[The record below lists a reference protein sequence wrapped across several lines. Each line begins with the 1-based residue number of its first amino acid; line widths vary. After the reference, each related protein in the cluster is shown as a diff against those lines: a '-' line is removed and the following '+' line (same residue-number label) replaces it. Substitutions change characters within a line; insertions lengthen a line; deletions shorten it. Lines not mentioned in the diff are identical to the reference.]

1 MKRNRKQYKKIL
13 AFGLIFA
20 LFVTMLAGC
29 KKEEETKRQESKGRY
44 VEKEISLPNTS
55 EIPAG
60 LMWKDGKLGV
70 VVVTEEGIFQSY
82 TYDGKE
88 WSEGK
93 EETELNKEPLQQR
106 TDGLMN
112 VFLGRDGNLY
122 RKSGDSPDMEV
133 LRDGTKLLVN
143 INNSCVECFK
153 DDEMVA
159 TIPTVRI
166 ATPDQTLVG
175 ANDDTIAV
183 IGEDGTSVVFYDG
196 KTFEKKHTISM
207 EQSLEECM
215 LEPGKDGMW
224 YVANHQGIHRLTENG
239 SIAETVMEGS
249 NTYFG
254 DTASI
259 YLRGFV
265 VGDSDEFYGL
275 FAGEEGWK
283 LMQYVFDENAPAMA
297 KTELS
302 IYSLTENDTVSRAIS
317 AFRKEHPDVEIEY
330 TWAVERF
337 GVVSTDEIRS
347 LNTELLA
354 GSGADILLLDGLSY
368 KTYMEKGV
376 LEDVTDV
383 AKKLE
388 QEGIL
393 PNVIQNTAQKD
404 GKIYAIPARIH
415 VPLIY
420 GTEEEVKACE
430 SLDTLQAYAEKNREK
445 KLFGYTEFDQIGM
458 TLFHLFYPEL
468 QEEDGSLDE
477 EKLVRLLETVC
488 QLYENGGLKE
498 YNGYSEKSKFYWLE
512 LQSYFNSN
520 QEMSA
525 PSYQEYVHMIETSG
539 FESVRD
545 VYYSAGN
552 IQAPIKSIKNYYVP
566 YTIAGI
572 NAASSHKKVAK
583 EFIPYLFEK
592 KIQKAEFYEGF
603 TVSEKVLDQMPDYVE
618 SVEAKQNWN
627 TFVGLDQNTGEEYEV
642 KMGYP
647 SKEET
652 QKLVALIKNL
662 DTPFYQ
668 EQIVTE
674 MVLEELER
682 LYRGKQSVEETAREI
697 CKKVDLY
704 LAE

>member
-1 MKRNRKQYKKIL
+1 MKRNGKQYKKIL
-13 AFGLIFA
+13 ALGLILV
-20 LFVTMLAGC
+20 LFVTSLTGC
-29 KKEEETKRQESKGRY
+29 KKEEEKKRQESKGRY

-60 LMWKDGKLGV
+60 LMWKDGKLGFV
-70 VVVTEEGIFQSY
+70 LVTEEGLFQSY

-93 EETELNKEPLQQR
+93 EETELNKEPLQQA
-106 TDGLMN
+106 DGLMN

-122 RKSGDSPDMEV
+122 RRSGDSPDMEV

-143 INNSCVECFK
+143 IKNSCVECFK
-153 DDEMVA
+153 DEEMVA
-159 TIPTVRI
+159 TIPTVQI
-166 ATPDQTLVG
+166 ATPDQTLVS
-175 ANDDTIAV
+175 ASDETIAV

-196 KTFEKKHTISM
+196 KTFEKKHTVSM

-224 YVANHQGIHRLTENG
+224 YVANQQGIHRITENG

-249 NTYFG
+249 NTYLG
-254 DTASI
+254 DAASM

-275 FAGEEGWK
+275 FSGEEGWK

-330 TWAVERF
+330 TWAVDRF
-337 GVVSTDEIRS
+337 EVVSTDEIRS

-376 LEDVTDV
+376 LEDVTEV
-383 AKKLE
+383 AKELE

-393 PNVIQNTAQKD
+393 PHVIQNTAQKD

-430 SLDTLQAYAEKNREK
+430 SLDALQAYAEKNREK

-477 EKLVRLLETVC
+477 EKLVKLLQTVC

-512 LQSYFNSN
+512 LKSYFMSN
-520 QEMSA
+520 QEMTA
-525 PSYQEYVHMIETSG
+525 PSYQEYVHMVETSG
-539 FESVRD
+539 FDSVRD
-545 VYYSAGN
+545 IYYSSGN
-552 IQAPIKSIKNYYVP
+552 IQASIESIKNYYVP

-572 NAASSHKKVAK
+572 NASSLHKKVAK
-583 EFIPYLFEK
+583 EFIPYLFKEE
-592 KIQKAEFYEGF
+592 IQKKESYEGF

-618 SVEAKQNWN
+618 TSEGKKDIRKY
-627 TFVGLDQNTGEEYEV
+627 VGLDQNTREEYEV

-682 LYRGKQSVEETAREI
+682 LYCGKQSVEETAREI

>member
-1 MKRNRKQYKKIL
+1 MKRNGKQYKKIL
-13 AFGLIFA
+13 ALGLIFA
-20 LFVTMLAGC
+20 LFVTTLAGC
-29 KKEEETKRQESKGRY
+29 KKEEEKKRQESKGRY

-60 LMWKDGKLGV
+60 LMGKDGKLKF
-70 VVVTEEGIFQSY
+70 VVVTEEGLFQSY
-82 TYDGKE
+82 TYDGKG
-88 WSEGK
+88 WSEA
-93 EETELNKEPLQQR
+93 EEEADLN
-106 TDGLMN
+106 TDISKQETSELMN
-112 VFLGRDGNLY
+112 VFLGRDGKLY
-122 RKSGDSPDMEV
+122 RKPWESPDMEV

-143 INNSCVECFK
+143 IENSCVECFK
-153 DDEMVA
+153 GDEMVA
-159 TIPTVRI
+159 TIPTVQI
-166 ATPDQTLVG
+166 GTPDQTLVG
-175 ANDDTIAV
+175 ANDETIAV
-183 IGEDGTSVVFYDG
+183 IGEDGISVVFYDG
-196 KTFEKKHTISM
+196 KTFEKKHAVSM

-215 LEPGKDGMW
+215 LEPGRDGMW
-224 YVANHQGIHRLTENG
+224 YLANHQGIHRITENG

-249 NTYFG
+249 NTYLG
-254 DTASI
+254 DAASM

-275 FAGEEGWK
+275 FSGEEGWK
-283 LMQYVFDENAPAMA
+283 LMQYVFDKNAPAMA
-297 KTELS
+297 KAELS
-302 IYSLTENDTVSRAIS
+302 IYSLVENDTVSRAIS
-317 AFRKEHPDVEIEY
+317 AFRKEHLDVEIEY
-330 TWAVERF
+330 TWSVERF
-337 GVVSTDEIRS
+337 AVVSTDEIRS

-383 AKKLE
+383 AKELE
-388 QEGIL
+388 QEGVL
-393 PNVIQNTAQKD
+393 PHVIQNTAQKD
-404 GKIYAIPARIH
+404 GKIYVIPARIH

-430 SLDTLQAYAEKNREK
+430 SLDALQAYAEKNREK

-477 EKLVRLLETVC
+477 EKLVKLLKTVC

-498 YNGYSEKSKFYWLE
+498 YNGYSEKGKFYWLE
-512 LQSYFNSN
+512 LKSYFMSN
-520 QEMSA
+520 QEMTA

-552 IQAPIKSIKNYYVP
+552 IQASIESIKNYYVP
-566 YTIAGI
+566 HTIAGI
-572 NAASSHKKVAK
+572 NASSLHKKVAK
-583 EFIPYLFEK
+583 EFIPYLFKEE
-592 KIQKAEFYEGF
+592 IQKKESYEGF

-618 SVEAKQNWN
+618 TSEAKKDILK
-627 TFVGLDQNTGEEYEV
+627 FVGLDQNTREEYEV

-647 SKEET
+647 SKEEI

-682 LYRGKQSVEETAREI
+682 LYRGKQSAEETAREI

>member
-1 MKRNRKQYKKIL
+1 MKRNGKQYKKIL
-13 AFGLIFA
+13 ALGLIVA
-20 LFVTMLAGC
+20 LFVTSLTGC
-29 KKEEETKRQESKGRY
+29 KKEEEKKRQESKGRY

-60 LMWKDGKLGV
+60 LMWKDGKLGF
-70 VVVTEEGIFQSY
+70 VVVTEEGLFQSY

-93 EETELNKEPLQQR
+93 EETELNEEPLQQA
-106 TDGLMN
+106 DGLMN

-122 RKSGDSPDMEV
+122 RRSGDSPDMEV

-143 INNSCVECFK
+143 IKNSCVECFK
-153 DDEMVA
+153 DEEMVA
-159 TIPTVRI
+159 TIPTVQI
-166 ATPDQTLVG
+166 ATPDQTLVS
-175 ANDDTIAV
+175 ASDETIAV

-196 KTFEKKHTISM
+196 KTFEKKHTVSM

-224 YVANHQGIHRLTENG
+224 YVANQQGIHRITENG

-249 NTYFG
+249 NTYLG
-254 DTASI
+254 DAASM

-275 FAGEEGWK
+275 FSGEEGWK

-330 TWAVERF
+330 TWAVDRF
-337 GVVSTDEIRS
+337 EVVSTDEIRL

-376 LEDVTDV
+376 LEDVTEV
-383 AKKLE
+383 AKELE
-388 QEGIL
+388 REGVL
-393 PNVIQNTAQKD
+393 PYVIQNTAQKD

-430 SLDTLQAYAEKNREK
+430 SLDALQAYAEKNREK

-477 EKLVRLLETVC
+477 EKLVKLLQTVC

-512 LQSYFNSN
+512 LKSYFMSN
-520 QEMSA
+520 QEMTA
-525 PSYQEYVHMIETSG
+525 PSYQEYVHMVETSG
-539 FESVRD
+539 FDSVRD
-545 VYYSAGN
+545 IYYSSGN
-552 IQAPIKSIKNYYVP
+552 IQASIESIKNYYVP

-572 NAASSHKKVAK
+572 NASSLHKKVAK
-583 EFIPYLFEK
+583 EFIPYLFKEE
-592 KIQKAEFYEGF
+592 IQKKESYEGF

-618 SVEAKQNWN
+618 TSEGKKDIRKY
-627 TFVGLDQNTGEEYEV
+627 VGLDQNTREEYEV

-682 LYRGKQSVEETAREI
+682 LYCGKQSVEETAREI

>member
-1 MKRNRKQYKKIL
+1 MKRNGKQYKKIL
-13 AFGLIFA
+13 ALGLIVA
-20 LFVTMLAGC
+20 LFVTSLTGC
-29 KKEEETKRQESKGRY
+29 KKEEEKKRQESKGRY

-60 LMWKDGKLGV
+60 LMWKDGKLGFV
-70 VVVTEEGIFQSY
+70 LVTEEGLFQSY

-93 EETELNKEPLQQR
+93 EETELNKEPLQQA
-106 TDGLMN
+106 DGLMN

-122 RKSGDSPDMEV
+122 RRSGDSPDMEV

-143 INNSCVECFK
+143 IKNSCVECFK
-153 DDEMVA
+153 DEKMVA
-159 TIPTVRI
+159 TIQTVQI
-166 ATPDQTLVG
+166 ATPDQTLVS
-175 ANDDTIAV
+175 ASDETIAV

-196 KTFEKKHTISM
+196 KTFERKHTVSM

-224 YVANHQGIHRLTENG
+224 YVANQQGIHRITENG

-249 NTYFG
+249 NTYLG
-254 DTASI
+254 DAASM

-275 FAGEEGWK
+275 FSGEEGWK

-330 TWAVERF
+330 TWAVDRF
-337 GVVSTDEIRS
+337 EVVSTDEIRS

-376 LEDVTDV
+376 LEDVTEV
-383 AKKLE
+383 AKELE

-393 PNVIQNTAQKD
+393 PHVIQNTAQKD

-430 SLDTLQAYAEKNREK
+430 SLDALQAYAEKNREK

-477 EKLVRLLETVC
+477 EKLVKLLQTVC

-512 LQSYFNSN
+512 LKSYFMSN
-520 QEMSA
+520 QEMTA
-525 PSYQEYVHMIETSG
+525 PSYQEYVHMVETSG
-539 FESVRD
+539 FDSVRD
-545 VYYSAGN
+545 IYYSSGN
-552 IQAPIKSIKNYYVP
+552 IQASIESIKNYYVP

-572 NAASSHKKVAK
+572 NASSLHKKVAK
-583 EFIPYLFEK
+583 EFIPYLFKEE
-592 KIQKAEFYEGF
+592 IQKKESYEGF

-618 SVEAKQNWN
+618 TSEGKKDIRKY
-627 TFVGLDQNTGEEYEV
+627 VGLDQNTREEYEV

-682 LYRGKQSVEETAREI
+682 LYCGKQSVEETAREI

>member
-1 MKRNRKQYKKIL
+1 MKRNGKQYKKIL
-13 AFGLIFA
+13 ALGLIVA
-20 LFVTMLAGC
+20 LFVTSLTGC
-29 KKEEETKRQESKGRY
+29 KKEEEKKRQESKGRY

-60 LMWKDGKLGV
+60 LMWKDGKLGFV
-70 VVVTEEGIFQSY
+70 LVTEEGLFQSY

-93 EETELNKEPLQQR
+93 EETELNKEPLQQA
-106 TDGLMN
+106 DGLMN

-122 RKSGDSPDMEV
+122 RRSGDSPDMEV

-143 INNSCVECFK
+143 IKNSCVECFK
-153 DDEMVA
+153 DEKMVA
-159 TIPTVRI
+159 TIPTVQI
-166 ATPDQTLVG
+166 ATPDQTLVS
-175 ANDDTIAV
+175 ASDETIAV

-196 KTFEKKHTISM
+196 KTFERKHTVSM

-224 YVANHQGIHRLTENG
+224 YVANQQGIHRITENG

-249 NTYFG
+249 NTYLG
-254 DTASI
+254 DAASM

-275 FAGEEGWK
+275 FSGEEGWK

-302 IYSLTENDTVSRAIS
+302 IYSLTENDTVPRAIS

-330 TWAVERF
+330 TWAVDRF
-337 GVVSTDEIRS
+337 EVVSTDEIRS

-376 LEDVTDV
+376 LEDVTEV
-383 AKKLE
+383 AKELE

-393 PNVIQNTAQKD
+393 PHVIQNTAQKD

-430 SLDTLQAYAEKNREK
+430 SLDALQAYAEKNREK

-477 EKLVRLLETVC
+477 EKLVKLLQTVC

-512 LQSYFNSN
+512 LKSYFMSN
-520 QEMSA
+520 QEMTA
-525 PSYQEYVHMIETSG
+525 PSYQEYVHMVETSG
-539 FESVRD
+539 FDSVRD
-545 VYYSAGN
+545 IYYSSGN
-552 IQAPIKSIKNYYVP
+552 IQASIESIKNYYVP

-572 NAASSHKKVAK
+572 NASSLHKKVAK
-583 EFIPYLFEK
+583 EFIPYLFKEE
-592 KIQKAEFYEGF
+592 IQKKESYEGF

-618 SVEAKQNWN
+618 TSEGKKDIRKY
-627 TFVGLDQNTGEEYEV
+627 VGLDQNTREEYEV

-682 LYRGKQSVEETAREI
+682 LYCGKQSVEETAREI

>member
-1 MKRNRKQYKKIL
+1 MKRNGKQYKKIL
-13 AFGLIFA
+13 ALGLILA
-20 LFVTMLAGC
+20 LFVTSLTGC
-29 KKEEETKRQESKGRY
+29 KKEEEKKRQESKGRY

-60 LMWKDGKLGV
+60 LMWKDGKLGFV
-70 VVVTEEGIFQSY
+70 LVTEEGLFQSY

-93 EETELNKEPLQQR
+93 EETELNEEPLQQA
-106 TDGLMN
+106 DGLMN

-122 RKSGDSPDMEV
+122 RRSGDSPDMEV

-143 INNSCVECFK
+143 IKNSCVECFK
-153 DDEMVA
+153 DEEMVA
-159 TIPTVRI
+159 TIPTVQI
-166 ATPDQTLVG
+166 ATPDQTLVS
-175 ANDDTIAV
+175 ASDETIAV

-196 KTFEKKHTISM
+196 KTFEKKHTVSM

-224 YVANHQGIHRLTENG
+224 YVANQQGIHRITENG

-249 NTYFG
+249 NTYLG
-254 DTASI
+254 DAASM

-275 FAGEEGWK
+275 FSGEEGWK

-330 TWAVERF
+330 TWAVDRF
-337 GVVSTDEIRS
+337 EVVSTDEIRS

-376 LEDVTDV
+376 LEDVTEV
-383 AKKLE
+383 AKELE
-388 QEGIL
+388 REGVL
-393 PNVIQNTAQKD
+393 PYVIQNTAQKD

-430 SLDTLQAYAEKNREK
+430 SLDALQAYAEKNREK

-477 EKLVRLLETVC
+477 EKLVKLLQTVC

-512 LQSYFNSN
+512 LKSYFMSN
-520 QEMSA
+520 QEMTA
-525 PSYQEYVHMIETSG
+525 PSYQEYVHMVETSG
-539 FESVRD
+539 FDSVRD
-545 VYYSAGN
+545 IYYSSGN
-552 IQAPIKSIKNYYVP
+552 IQASIESIKNYYVP

-572 NAASSHKKVAK
+572 NASSLHKKVAK
-583 EFIPYLFEK
+583 EFIPYLFKEE
-592 KIQKAEFYEGF
+592 IQKKESYEGF

-618 SVEAKQNWN
+618 TSEGKKDIRK
-627 TFVGLDQNTGEEYEV
+627 FVGLDQNTREEYEV

-682 LYRGKQSVEETAREI
+682 LYCGKQSVEETAREI

>member
-1 MKRNRKQYKKIL
+1 MKRNGKQYKKIL
-13 AFGLIFA
+13 ALGLILA
-20 LFVTMLAGC
+20 LFVTSLTGC
-29 KKEEETKRQESKGRY
+29 KKEEEKKRQESKGRY

-60 LMWKDGKLGV
+60 LMWKDGKLGFV
-70 VVVTEEGIFQSY
+70 LVTEEGLFQSY

-93 EETELNKEPLQQR
+93 EETELNKEPLQQA
-106 TDGLMN
+106 DGLMN

-122 RKSGDSPDMEV
+122 RRSGDSPDMEV

-143 INNSCVECFK
+143 IKNSCVECFK
-153 DDEMVA
+153 DEKMVA
-159 TIPTVRI
+159 TIPTVQI
-166 ATPDQTLVG
+166 ATPDQTLVS
-175 ANDDTIAV
+175 ASDETIAV

-196 KTFEKKHTISM
+196 KTFERKHTVSM

-224 YVANHQGIHRLTENG
+224 YVANQQGIHRIRENG

-249 NTYFG
+249 NTYLG
-254 DTASI
+254 DAASM

-275 FAGEEGWK
+275 FSGEEGWK

-330 TWAVERF
+330 TWAVDRF
-337 GVVSTDEIRS
+337 EVVSTDEIRS

-383 AKKLE
+383 AKELE
-388 QEGIL
+388 QEGVL
-393 PNVIQNTAQKD
+393 PHVIQNTAQKD

-430 SLDTLQAYAEKNREK
+430 SLDALQAYAEKNREK

-477 EKLVRLLETVC
+477 EKLVKLFKRFV
-488 QLYENGGLKE
+488 
-498 YNGYSEKSKFYWLE
+498 
-512 LQSYFNSN
+512 
-520 QEMSA
+520 
-525 PSYQEYVHMIETSG
+525 
-539 FESVRD
+539 
-545 VYYSAGN
+545 
-552 IQAPIKSIKNYYVP
+552 
-566 YTIAGI
+566 
-572 NAASSHKKVAK
+572 SS
-583 EFIPYLFEK
+583 
-592 KIQKAEFYEGF
+592 
-603 TVSEKVLDQMPDYVE
+603 MR
-618 SVEAKQNWN
+618 
-627 TFVGLDQNTGEEYEV
+627 
-642 KMGYP
+642 
-647 SKEET
+647 
-652 QKLVALIKNL
+652 
-662 DTPFYQ
+662 
-668 EQIVTE
+668 TE
-674 MVLEELER
+674 
-682 LYRGKQSVEETAREI
+682 
-697 CKKVDLY
+697 D
-704 LAE
+704 

>member
-1 MKRNRKQYKKIL
+1 MKRNGKQYKKIL
-13 AFGLIFA
+13 ALGLIVA
-20 LFVTMLAGC
+20 LFVTSLTGC
-29 KKEEETKRQESKGRY
+29 KKEEEKKRQESKGRY

-60 LMWKDGKLGV
+60 LMWKDGKLGFV
-70 VVVTEEGIFQSY
+70 LVTEEGLFQSY

-93 EETELNKEPLQQR
+93 EETELNKEPLQQA
-106 TDGLMN
+106 DGLMN

-122 RKSGDSPDMEV
+122 RRSGDSPDMEV

-143 INNSCVECFK
+143 IKNSCVECFK
-153 DDEMVA
+153 DEKMVA
-159 TIPTVRI
+159 TIPAVQI
-166 ATPDQTLVG
+166 ATPDQTLVS
-175 ANDDTIAV
+175 ASDETIAV

-196 KTFEKKHTISM
+196 KTFERKHTVSM

-224 YVANHQGIHRLTENG
+224 YVANQQGIHRITENG

-249 NTYFG
+249 NTYLG
-254 DTASI
+254 DAASM

-275 FAGEEGWK
+275 FSGEEGWK

-330 TWAVERF
+330 TWAVDRF
-337 GVVSTDEIRS
+337 EVVSTDEIRS

-376 LEDVTDV
+376 LEDVTEV
-383 AKKLE
+383 AKELE

-393 PNVIQNTAQKD
+393 PHVIQNTAQKD
-404 GKIYAIPARIH
+404 GKIYAISARIH

-430 SLDTLQAYAEKNREK
+430 SLDALQAYAEKNREK

-477 EKLVRLLETVC
+477 EKLVKLLQTVC

-512 LQSYFNSN
+512 LKSYFMSN
-520 QEMSA
+520 QEMTA
-525 PSYQEYVHMIETSG
+525 PSYQEYVHMVETSG
-539 FESVRD
+539 FDSIRD
-545 VYYSAGN
+545 IYYSSGN
-552 IQAPIKSIKNYYVP
+552 IQASIESIKNYYVP

-572 NAASSHKKVAK
+572 NASSLHKKVAK
-583 EFIPYLFEK
+583 EFISYLFKEE
-592 KIQKAEFYEGF
+592 IQKKESYEGF

-618 SVEAKQNWN
+618 TSEGKKDIRKY
-627 TFVGLDQNTGEEYEV
+627 VGLDQNTREEYEV

-682 LYRGKQSVEETAREI
+682 LYCGKQSVEETAREI

>member
-1 MKRNRKQYKKIL
+1 MKRNGKQYKKIL
-13 AFGLIFA
+13 ALGLIVA
-20 LFVTMLAGC
+20 LFVTSLTGC
-29 KKEEETKRQESKGRY
+29 KKEEEKKRQESKGRY

-60 LMWKDGKLGV
+60 LMWKDGKLGFV
-70 VVVTEEGIFQSY
+70 LVTEEGLFQSY

-93 EETELNKEPLQQR
+93 EETELNKEPLQQA
-106 TDGLMN
+106 DGLMN

-122 RKSGDSPDMEV
+122 RRSGDSPDMEV

-143 INNSCVECFK
+143 IKNSCVECFK
-153 DDEMVA
+153 DEKMVA
-159 TIPTVRI
+159 TIPTVQI
-166 ATPDQTLVG
+166 ATPDQTLVS
-175 ANDDTIAV
+175 ASDETIAV

-196 KTFEKKHTISM
+196 KTFERKHTVSM

-224 YVANHQGIHRLTENG
+224 YVANQQGIHRITENG

-249 NTYFG
+249 NTYLG
-254 DTASI
+254 DAASM

-275 FAGEEGWK
+275 FSGEEGWK

-330 TWAVERF
+330 TWAVDRF
-337 GVVSTDEIRS
+337 EVVSTDEIRS

-376 LEDVTDV
+376 LEDVTKV
-383 AKKLE
+383 AKELE
-388 QEGIL
+388 REGVL
-393 PNVIQNTAQKD
+393 PYVIQNTAQKD
-404 GKIYAIPARIH
+404 GKIYAISARIH

-430 SLDTLQAYAEKNREK
+430 SLDALQAYAEKNREK

-477 EKLVRLLETVC
+477 EKLVKLLQTVC

-512 LQSYFNSN
+512 LKSYFMSN
-520 QEMSA
+520 QEMTA
-525 PSYQEYVHMIETSG
+525 PSYQEYVHMVETSG
-539 FESVRD
+539 FDSIRD
-545 VYYSAGN
+545 IYYSSGN
-552 IQAPIKSIKNYYVP
+552 IQASIESIKNYYVP

-572 NAASSHKKVAK
+572 NASSLHKKVAK
-583 EFIPYLFEK
+583 EFIPYLFKEE
-592 KIQKAEFYEGF
+592 IQKKESYEGF

-618 SVEAKQNWN
+618 TSEGKKDIRKY
-627 TFVGLDQNTGEEYEV
+627 VGLDQNTREEYEV

-682 LYRGKQSVEETAREI
+682 LYCGKQSVEETAREI

>member
-1 MKRNRKQYKKIL
+1 MKRNGKQYKKIL
-13 AFGLIFA
+13 ALGLIVA
-20 LFVTMLAGC
+20 LFVTSLTGC
-29 KKEEETKRQESKGRY
+29 KKEEEKKRQESKGRY

-60 LMWKDGKLGV
+60 LMWKDGKLGFV
-70 VVVTEEGIFQSY
+70 LVTEEGLFQSY

-93 EETELNKEPLQQR
+93 EETELNKEPLQQA
-106 TDGLMN
+106 DGLMN

-122 RKSGDSPDMEV
+122 RRSGDSPDMEV

-143 INNSCVECFK
+143 IKNSCVECFK
-153 DDEMVA
+153 DEKMVA
-159 TIPTVRI
+159 TIPTVQI
-166 ATPDQTLVG
+166 ATPDQTLVS
-175 ANDDTIAV
+175 ASDETIAV

-196 KTFEKKHTISM
+196 KTFERKHTVSM

-224 YVANHQGIHRLTENG
+224 YVANQQGIHRITENG

-249 NTYFG
+249 NTYLG
-254 DTASI
+254 DAASM

-275 FAGEEGWK
+275 FSGEEGWK

-330 TWAVERF
+330 TWAVDRF
-337 GVVSTDEIRS
+337 EVVSTDEIRS

-376 LEDVTDV
+376 LEDVTEV
-383 AKKLE
+383 AKELE

-393 PNVIQNTAQKD
+393 PHVIQNTAQKD
-404 GKIYAIPARIH
+404 GKIYAISARIH

-430 SLDTLQAYAEKNREK
+430 SLDALQAYAEKNREK

-477 EKLVRLLETVC
+477 EKLVKLLQTVC

-512 LQSYFNSN
+512 LKSYFMSN
-520 QEMSA
+520 QEMTA
-525 PSYQEYVHMIETSG
+525 PSYQEYVHMVETSG
-539 FESVRD
+539 FDSIRD
-545 VYYSAGN
+545 IYYSSGN
-552 IQAPIKSIKNYYVP
+552 IQASIESIKNYYVP

-572 NAASSHKKVAK
+572 NASSLHKKVAK
-583 EFIPYLFEK
+583 EFISYLFKEE
-592 KIQKAEFYEGF
+592 IQKKESYEGF

-618 SVEAKQNWN
+618 TSEGKKDIRKY
-627 TFVGLDQNTGEEYEV
+627 VGLDQNTREEYEV

-682 LYRGKQSVEETAREI
+682 LYCGKQSVEETAREI

>member
-1 MKRNRKQYKKIL
+1 MKRNGKQYKKIL
-13 AFGLIFA
+13 ALGLILA
-20 LFVTMLAGC
+20 LFVTSLTGC
-29 KKEEETKRQESKGRY
+29 KKEEEKKRQESKGRY

-60 LMWKDGKLGV
+60 LMWKDGKLGFV
-70 VVVTEEGIFQSY
+70 LVTEEGLFQSY

-93 EETELNKEPLQQR
+93 EETELNKEPLQQA
-106 TDGLMN
+106 DGLMN

-122 RKSGDSPDMEV
+122 RRSGDSPDMEV

-143 INNSCVECFK
+143 IKNSCVECFK
-153 DDEMVA
+153 DEKMVA
-159 TIPTVRI
+159 TIPTVQI
-166 ATPDQTLVG
+166 ATPDQTLVS
-175 ANDDTIAV
+175 ASDETIAV

-196 KTFEKKHTISM
+196 KTFERKHTVSM

-224 YVANHQGIHRLTENG
+224 YVANQQGIHRITENG

-249 NTYFG
+249 NTYLG
-254 DTASI
+254 DAASM

-275 FAGEEGWK
+275 FSGEEGWK

-330 TWAVERF
+330 TWAVDRF
-337 GVVSTDEIRS
+337 EVVSTDEIRS

-376 LEDVTDV
+376 LEDVTEV
-383 AKKLE
+383 AKELE

-393 PNVIQNTAQKD
+393 PHVIQNTAQKD

-430 SLDTLQAYAEKNREK
+430 SLDALQAYAEKNREK

-477 EKLVRLLETVC
+477 EKLVKLLQTVC

-512 LQSYFNSN
+512 LKSYFMSN
-520 QEMSA
+520 QEMTA
-525 PSYQEYVHMIETSG
+525 PSYQEYVHMVETSG
-539 FESVRD
+539 FDSVRD
-545 VYYSAGN
+545 IYYSSGN
-552 IQAPIKSIKNYYVP
+552 IQASIESIKNYYVP

-572 NAASSHKKVAK
+572 NASSLHKKVAK
-583 EFIPYLFEK
+583 EFIPYLFKEE
-592 KIQKAEFYEGF
+592 IQKKESYEGF

-618 SVEAKQNWN
+618 TSEGKKDIRKY
-627 TFVGLDQNTGEEYEV
+627 VGLDQNTREEYEV

-682 LYRGKQSVEETAREI
+682 LYCGKQSVEETAREI

>member
-1 MKRNRKQYKKIL
+1 MKRNGKQYKKIL
-13 AFGLIFA
+13 ALGLIVA
-20 LFVTMLAGC
+20 LFVTSLTGC
-29 KKEEETKRQESKGRY
+29 KKEEEKKRQESKGRY

-60 LMWKDGKLGV
+60 LMWKDGKLGFV
-70 VVVTEEGIFQSY
+70 LVTEEGLFQSY

-93 EETELNKEPLQQR
+93 EETELNKEPLQQA
-106 TDGLMN
+106 DGLMN

-122 RKSGDSPDMEV
+122 RRSGDSPDMEV

-143 INNSCVECFK
+143 IKNSCVECFK
-153 DDEMVA
+153 DEKMVA
-159 TIPTVRI
+159 TIPTVQI
-166 ATPDQTLVG
+166 ATPDQTLVS
-175 ANDDTIAV
+175 ASDETIAV

-196 KTFEKKHTISM
+196 KTFERKHTVSM

-224 YVANHQGIHRLTENG
+224 YVANQQGIHRITENG

-249 NTYFG
+249 NTYLG
-254 DTASI
+254 DAASM

-275 FAGEEGWK
+275 FSGEEGWK

-330 TWAVERF
+330 TWAVDRF
-337 GVVSTDEIRS
+337 EVVSTDEIRS

-376 LEDVTDV
+376 LEDVTEV
-383 AKKLE
+383 AKELE

-393 PNVIQNTAQKD
+393 PHVIQNTAQKD

-430 SLDTLQAYAEKNREK
+430 SLDALQAYAEKNREK

-477 EKLVRLLETVC
+477 EKLVKLLQTVC

-512 LQSYFNSN
+512 LKSYFMSN
-520 QEMSA
+520 QEMTA
-525 PSYQEYVHMIETSG
+525 PSYQEYVHMVETSG
-539 FESVRD
+539 FDSVRD
-545 VYYSAGN
+545 IYYSSGN
-552 IQAPIKSIKNYYVP
+552 IQASIESIKNYYVP

-572 NAASSHKKVAK
+572 NASSLHKKVAK
-583 EFIPYLFEK
+583 EFIPYLFKEE
-592 KIQKAEFYEGF
+592 IQKKESYEGF
-603 TVSEKVLDQMPDYVE
+603 TVSEKVLNQMPDYVE
-618 SVEAKQNWN
+618 TSEGKKDIRKY
-627 TFVGLDQNTGEEYEV
+627 VGLDQNTREEYEV

-682 LYRGKQSVEETAREI
+682 LYCGKQSVEETAREI

>member
-1 MKRNRKQYKKIL
+1 MKRNGKQYKKIL
-13 AFGLIFA
+13 ALGLIVA
-20 LFVTMLAGC
+20 LFVTSLTGC
-29 KKEEETKRQESKGRY
+29 KKEEEKKRQESKGRY

-60 LMWKDGKLGV
+60 LMWKDGKLGFV
-70 VVVTEEGIFQSY
+70 LVTEEGLFQSY

-93 EETELNKEPLQQR
+93 EETELNKEPLQQA
-106 TDGLMN
+106 DGLMN

-122 RKSGDSPDMEV
+122 RRSGDSPDMEV

-143 INNSCVECFK
+143 IKNSCVECFK
-153 DDEMVA
+153 DEEMVA
-159 TIPTVRI
+159 TIPTVQI
-166 ATPDQTLVG
+166 ATPDQTLVS
-175 ANDDTIAV
+175 ASDETIAV

-196 KTFEKKHTISM
+196 KTFEKKHTVSM

-224 YVANHQGIHRLTENG
+224 YVANQQGIHRITENG

-249 NTYFG
+249 NTYLG
-254 DTASI
+254 DAASM

-275 FAGEEGWK
+275 FSGEEGWK

-330 TWAVERF
+330 TWAVDRF
-337 GVVSTDEIRS
+337 EVVSTDEIRS

-376 LEDVTDV
+376 LEDVTEV
-383 AKKLE
+383 AKELE

-393 PNVIQNTAQKD
+393 PHVIQNTAQKD

-430 SLDTLQAYAEKNREK
+430 SLDALQAYAEKNREK

-477 EKLVRLLETVC
+477 EKLVKLLQTVC

-512 LQSYFNSN
+512 LKSYFMSN
-520 QEMSA
+520 QEMTA
-525 PSYQEYVHMIETSG
+525 PSYQEYVHMVETSG
-539 FESVRD
+539 FDSVRD
-545 VYYSAGN
+545 IYYSSGN
-552 IQAPIKSIKNYYVP
+552 IQASIESIKNYYVP

-572 NAASSHKKVAK
+572 NASSLHKKVAK
-583 EFIPYLFEK
+583 EFIPYLFKEE
-592 KIQKAEFYEGF
+592 IQKKESYEGF

-618 SVEAKQNWN
+618 TSEGKKDIRKY
-627 TFVGLDQNTGEEYEV
+627 VGLDQNTREEYEV

-682 LYRGKQSVEETAREI
+682 LYCGKQSVEETAREI

>member
-1 MKRNRKQYKKIL
+1 MKRNGKQYKKIL
-13 AFGLIFA
+13 ALGLIVA
-20 LFVTMLAGC
+20 LFVTSLTGC
-29 KKEEETKRQESKGRY
+29 KKEEEKKRQESKGRY

-60 LMWKDGKLGV
+60 LMWKDGKLGFV
-70 VVVTEEGIFQSY
+70 LVTEEGLFQSY

-93 EETELNKEPLQQR
+93 EETELNKEPLQQA
-106 TDGLMN
+106 DGLMN

-122 RKSGDSPDMEV
+122 RRSGDSPDMEV

-143 INNSCVECFK
+143 IKNSCVECFK
-153 DDEMVA
+153 DEKMVA
-159 TIPTVRI
+159 TIPTVQI
-166 ATPDQTLVG
+166 ATPDQTLVS
-175 ANDDTIAV
+175 ASDETIAV

-196 KTFEKKHTISM
+196 KTFERKHTVSM

-224 YVANHQGIHRLTENG
+224 YVANQQGIHRITENG

-249 NTYFG
+249 NTYLG
-254 DTASI
+254 DAASM

-265 VGDSDEFYGL
+265 VGDSDEFFGL
-275 FAGEEGWK
+275 FSGEEGWK

-330 TWAVERF
+330 TWAVDRF
-337 GVVSTDEIRS
+337 EVVSTDEIRS

-354 GSGADILLLDGLSY
+354 GSGADILFLDGLSY

-376 LEDVTDV
+376 LEDVTEV
-383 AKKLE
+383 AKELE

-393 PNVIQNTAQKD
+393 PHVIQNTAQKD
-404 GKIYAIPARIH
+404 GKIYAISARIH

-430 SLDTLQAYAEKNREK
+430 SLDALQAYAEKNREK

-477 EKLVRLLETVC
+477 EKLVKLLQTVC

-512 LQSYFNSN
+512 LKSYFMSN
-520 QEMSA
+520 QEMTA
-525 PSYQEYVHMIETSG
+525 PSYQEYVHMVETSG
-539 FESVRD
+539 FDSVRD
-545 VYYSAGN
+545 IYYSSGN
-552 IQAPIKSIKNYYVP
+552 IQASIESIKNYYVP

-572 NAASSHKKVAK
+572 NASSLHKKVAK
-583 EFIPYLFEK
+583 EFIPYLFKEE
-592 KIQKAEFYEGF
+592 IQKKESYEGF

-618 SVEAKQNWN
+618 TSEGKKDIRKY
-627 TFVGLDQNTGEEYEV
+627 VGLDQNTREEYEV

-682 LYRGKQSVEETAREI
+682 LYCGKQSVEETAREI

>member
-1 MKRNRKQYKKIL
+1 MKRNGKQYKKIL
-13 AFGLIFA
+13 ALGLILA
-20 LFVTMLAGC
+20 LFVTSLTGC
-29 KKEEETKRQESKGRY
+29 KKEEEKKRQESKGRY

-60 LMWKDGKLGV
+60 LMWKDGKLGFV
-70 VVVTEEGIFQSY
+70 LVTEEGLFQSY

-93 EETELNKEPLQQR
+93 EETELNKEPLQQA
-106 TDGLMN
+106 DGLMN

-122 RKSGDSPDMEV
+122 RRSGDSPDMEV

-143 INNSCVECFK
+143 IKNSCVECFK
-153 DDEMVA
+153 DEEMVA
-159 TIPTVRI
+159 TIPTVQI
-166 ATPDQTLVG
+166 ATPDQTLVS
-175 ANDDTIAV
+175 ASDETIAV

-196 KTFEKKHTISM
+196 KTFEKKHTVSM

-224 YVANHQGIHRLTENG
+224 YVANQQGIHRITENG

-249 NTYFG
+249 NTYLG
-254 DTASI
+254 DAASM

-275 FAGEEGWK
+275 FSGEEGWK

-330 TWAVERF
+330 TWAVDRF
-337 GVVSTDEIRS
+337 EVVSTDEIRS

-376 LEDVTDV
+376 LEDVTEV
-383 AKKLE
+383 AKELE
-388 QEGIL
+388 REGVL
-393 PNVIQNTAQKD
+393 PYVIQNTAQKD

-430 SLDTLQAYAEKNREK
+430 SLDALQAYAEKNREK

-477 EKLVRLLETVC
+477 EKLVKLLQTVC

-512 LQSYFNSN
+512 LKSYFMSN
-520 QEMSA
+520 QEMTA
-525 PSYQEYVHMIETSG
+525 PSYQEYVHMVETSG
-539 FESVRD
+539 FDSVRD
-545 VYYSAGN
+545 IYYSSGN
-552 IQAPIKSIKNYYVP
+552 IQASIESIKNYYVP

-572 NAASSHKKVAK
+572 NASSLHKKVAK
-583 EFIPYLFEK
+583 EFIPYLFKEE
-592 KIQKAEFYEGF
+592 IQKKESYEGF

-618 SVEAKQNWN
+618 TSEGKKDIRKY
-627 TFVGLDQNTGEEYEV
+627 VGLDQNTREEYEV

-652 QKLVALIKNL
+652 KKLVALIKNL

-682 LYRGKQSVEETAREI
+682 LYCGKQSVEETAREI

>member
-1 MKRNRKQYKKIL
+1 MKRNGKQYKKIL
-13 AFGLIFA
+13 ALGLILA
-20 LFVTMLAGC
+20 LFVTSLTGC
-29 KKEEETKRQESKGRY
+29 KKEEEKKRQESKGRY

-60 LMWKDGKLGV
+60 LMWKDGKLGFV
-70 VVVTEEGIFQSY
+70 LVTEEGLFQSY

-93 EETELNKEPLQQR
+93 EETELNKEPLQQA
-106 TDGLMN
+106 DGLMN

-122 RKSGDSPDMEV
+122 RRSGDSPDMEV

-143 INNSCVECFK
+143 IKNSCVECFK
-153 DDEMVA
+153 DEKMVA
-159 TIPTVRI
+159 TIPTVQI
-166 ATPDQTLVG
+166 ATPDQTLVS
-175 ANDDTIAV
+175 ASDETIAV

-196 KTFEKKHTISM
+196 KTFERKHTVSM

-224 YVANHQGIHRLTENG
+224 YVANQQGIHRITENG

-249 NTYFG
+249 NTYLG
-254 DTASI
+254 DAASM

-275 FAGEEGWK
+275 FSGEEGWK

-330 TWAVERF
+330 TWAVDRF
-337 GVVSTDEIRS
+337 EVVSTDEIRS

-376 LEDVTDV
+376 LEDVTEV
-383 AKKLE
+383 AKELE

-393 PNVIQNTAQKD
+393 PHVIQNTAQKD

-430 SLDTLQAYAEKNREK
+430 SLDALQAYAEKNREK

-477 EKLVRLLETVC
+477 EKLVKLLQTVC

-512 LQSYFNSN
+512 LKSYFMSN
-520 QEMSA
+520 QEMTA
-525 PSYQEYVHMIETSG
+525 PSYQEYVHMVETSG
-539 FESVRD
+539 FDSVRD
-545 VYYSAGN
+545 IYYSSGN
-552 IQAPIKSIKNYYVP
+552 IQAPIESIKNYYVP

-572 NAASSHKKVAK
+572 NASSLHKKVAK
-583 EFIPYLFEK
+583 EFIPYLFKEE
-592 KIQKAEFYEGF
+592 IQKKESYEGF

-618 SVEAKQNWN
+618 TSEGKNDIRKY
-627 TFVGLDQNTGEEYEV
+627 VGLDQNTREEYEV

-682 LYRGKQSVEETAREI
+682 LYCGKQSVEETAREI

>member
-1 MKRNRKQYKKIL
+1 MKRNGKQYKKIL
-13 AFGLIFA
+13 ALGLIVA
-20 LFVTMLAGC
+20 LFVTSLTGC
-29 KKEEETKRQESKGRY
+29 KKEEEKKRQESKGRY

-60 LMWKDGKLGV
+60 LMWKDGKLGFV
-70 VVVTEEGIFQSY
+70 LVTEEGLFQSY

-93 EETELNKEPLQQR
+93 EETELNKEPLQQA
-106 TDGLMN
+106 DGLMN

-122 RKSGDSPDMEV
+122 RRSGDSPDMEV

-143 INNSCVECFK
+143 IKNSCVECFK
-153 DDEMVA
+153 DEKMVA
-159 TIPTVRI
+159 TIPTVQI
-166 ATPDQTLVG
+166 ATPDQTLVS
-175 ANDDTIAV
+175 ASDETIAV

-196 KTFEKKHTISM
+196 KTFERKHTVSM

-224 YVANHQGIHRLTENG
+224 YVANQQGIHRITENG

-249 NTYFG
+249 NTYLG
-254 DTASI
+254 DAASM

-275 FAGEEGWK
+275 FSGEEGWK

-330 TWAVERF
+330 TWAVDRF
-337 GVVSTDEIRS
+337 EVVSTDEIRS

-376 LEDVTDV
+376 LEDVTEV
-383 AKKLE
+383 AKELE

-393 PNVIQNTAQKD
+393 PHVIQNTAQKD
-404 GKIYAIPARIH
+404 GKIYAISARIH

-430 SLDTLQAYAEKNREK
+430 SLDALQAYAEKNREK

-477 EKLVRLLETVC
+477 EKLVKLLQTVC

-512 LQSYFNSN
+512 LKSYFMSN
-520 QEMSA
+520 QEMTA
-525 PSYQEYVHMIETSG
+525 PSYQEYVHMVETSG
-539 FESVRD
+539 FDSVRD
-545 VYYSAGN
+545 IYYSSGN
-552 IQAPIKSIKNYYVP
+552 IQASIESIKNYYVP

-572 NAASSHKKVAK
+572 NASSLHKKVAK
-583 EFIPYLFEK
+583 EFISYLFKEE
-592 KIQKAEFYEGF
+592 IQKKESYEGF

-618 SVEAKQNWN
+618 TSEGKKDIRKY
-627 TFVGLDQNTGEEYEV
+627 VGLDQNTREEYEV

-682 LYRGKQSVEETAREI
+682 LYCGKQSVEETAREI

>member
-175 ANDDTIAV
+175 ANDETIAV

-430 SLDTLQAYAEKNREK
+430 SL
-445 KLFGYTEFDQIGM
+445 
-458 TLFHLFYPEL
+458 
-468 QEEDGSLDE
+468 
-477 EKLVRLLETVC
+477 
-488 QLYENGGLKE
+488 
-498 YNGYSEKSKFYWLE
+498 
-512 LQSYFNSN
+512 
-520 QEMSA
+520 
-525 PSYQEYVHMIETSG
+525 
-539 FESVRD
+539 
-545 VYYSAGN
+545 
-552 IQAPIKSIKNYYVP
+552 
-566 YTIAGI
+566 
-572 NAASSHKKVAK
+572 
-583 EFIPYLFEK
+583 
-592 KIQKAEFYEGF
+592 
-603 TVSEKVLDQMPDYVE
+603 
-618 SVEAKQNWN
+618 
-627 TFVGLDQNTGEEYEV
+627 
-642 KMGYP
+642 
-647 SKEET
+647 
-652 QKLVALIKNL
+652 
-662 DTPFYQ
+662 
-668 EQIVTE
+668 
-674 MVLEELER
+674 
-682 LYRGKQSVEETAREI
+682 
-697 CKKVDLY
+697 
-704 LAE
+704 

>member
-1 MKRNRKQYKKIL
+1 MKRNGKQYKKIL
-13 AFGLIFA
+13 ALGLIFA
-20 LFVTMLAGC
+20 LFVTTLAGC
-29 KKEEETKRQESKGRY
+29 KKEEEKKRQESKGRY

-60 LMWKDGKLGV
+60 LMGKDGKLKF
-70 VVVTEEGIFQSY
+70 VVVTEEGLFQSY
-82 TYDGKE
+82 TYDGKG
-88 WSEGK
+88 WSEA
-93 EETELNKEPLQQR
+93 EEEADLN
-106 TDGLMN
+106 TDISKQETSELMN
-112 VFLGRDGNLY
+112 VFLGRDGKLY
-122 RKSGDSPDMEV
+122 RKPWESPDMEV

-143 INNSCVECFK
+143 IENSCVECFK
-153 DDEMVA
+153 GDEMVA
-159 TIPTVRI
+159 TIPTVQI
-166 ATPDQTLVG
+166 GTPDQTLVG
-175 ANDDTIAV
+175 ANDETIAV
-183 IGEDGTSVVFYDG
+183 IGEDGISVVFYDG
-196 KTFEKKHTISM
+196 KTFEKKHAVSM

-215 LEPGKDGMW
+215 LEPGRDGMW
-224 YVANHQGIHRLTENG
+224 YLANHQGIHRITENG

-249 NTYFG
+249 NTYLG
-254 DTASI
+254 DAASM

-275 FAGEEGWK
+275 FSGEEGWK
-283 LMQYVFDENAPAMA
+283 LMQYVFDKNAPAMA
-297 KTELS
+297 KAELS
-302 IYSLTENDTVSRAIS
+302 IYSLVENDTVSRAIS

-330 TWAVERF
+330 TWSVEGF
-337 GVVSTDEIRS
+337 AVVSTDEIRS

-383 AKKLE
+383 AKELE
-388 QEGIL
+388 QEGVL
-393 PNVIQNTAQKD
+393 PHVIQNTAQKD
-404 GKIYAIPARIH
+404 GKIYVIPARIH

-430 SLDTLQAYAEKNREK
+430 SLDALQAYAEKNREK

-477 EKLVRLLETVC
+477 EKLVKLLKTVC

-498 YNGYSEKSKFYWLE
+498 YNGYSEKGKFYWLE
-512 LQSYFNSN
+512 LKSYFMSN
-520 QEMSA
+520 QEMTA

-552 IQAPIKSIKNYYVP
+552 IQASIESIKNYYVP
-566 YTIAGI
+566 HTIAGI
-572 NAASSHKKVAK
+572 NASSLHKKVAK
-583 EFIPYLFEK
+583 EFIPYLFKEE
-592 KIQKAEFYEGF
+592 IQKKEFYEGF

-618 SVEAKQNWN
+618 TSEAKKDILK
-627 TFVGLDQNTGEEYEV
+627 FVGLDQNTREEYEV

-647 SKEET
+647 SKEEI

-682 LYRGKQSVEETAREI
+682 LYRGKQSAEETAREI

>member
-1 MKRNRKQYKKIL
+1 MKRNGKQYKKIL
-13 AFGLIFA
+13 ALGLIVA
-20 LFVTMLAGC
+20 LFVTSLTGC
-29 KKEEETKRQESKGRY
+29 KKEEEKKRQESKGRY

-60 LMWKDGKLGV
+60 LMWKDGKLGFV
-70 VVVTEEGIFQSY
+70 LVTEEGLFQSY

-93 EETELNKEPLQQR
+93 EETELNKEPLQQA
-106 TDGLMN
+106 DGLMN

-122 RKSGDSPDMEV
+122 RRSGDSPDMEV

-143 INNSCVECFK
+143 IKNSCVECFK
-153 DDEMVA
+153 DEKMVA
-159 TIPTVRI
+159 TIPTVQI
-166 ATPDQTLVG
+166 ATPDQTLVS
-175 ANDDTIAV
+175 ASDETIAV

-196 KTFEKKHTISM
+196 KTFERKHTVSM

-224 YVANHQGIHRLTENG
+224 YVANQQGIHRITENG

-249 NTYFG
+249 NTYLG
-254 DTASI
+254 DAASM

-275 FAGEEGWK
+275 FSGEEGWK
-283 LMQYVFDENAPAMA
+283 LMQYVVDENAPAMA

-330 TWAVERF
+330 TWAVDRF
-337 GVVSTDEIRS
+337 EVVSTDEIRS

-376 LEDVTDV
+376 LEDVTEV
-383 AKKLE
+383 AKELE

-393 PNVIQNTAQKD
+393 PHVIQNTAQKD
-404 GKIYAIPARIH
+404 GKIYAISARIH

-430 SLDTLQAYAEKNREK
+430 SLDALQAYAEKNREK

-477 EKLVRLLETVC
+477 EKLVKLLQTVC

-512 LQSYFNSN
+512 LKSYFMSN
-520 QEMSA
+520 QEMTA
-525 PSYQEYVHMIETSG
+525 PSYQEYVHMVETSG
-539 FESVRD
+539 FDSIRD
-545 VYYSAGN
+545 IYYSSGN
-552 IQAPIKSIKNYYVP
+552 IQASIESIKNYYVP

-572 NAASSHKKVAK
+572 NASSLHKKVAK
-583 EFIPYLFEK
+583 EFIPYLFKEE
-592 KIQKAEFYEGF
+592 IQKKESYEGF

-618 SVEAKQNWN
+618 TSEGKKDIRKY
-627 TFVGLDQNTGEEYEV
+627 VGLDQNTREEYEV

-682 LYRGKQSVEETAREI
+682 LYCGKQSVEETAREI

>member
-1 MKRNRKQYKKIL
+1 MKRNGKQYKKIL
-13 AFGLIFA
+13 ALGLIVA
-20 LFVTMLAGC
+20 LFVTSLTGC
-29 KKEEETKRQESKGRY
+29 KKEEEKKRQESKGRY

-60 LMWKDGKLGV
+60 LMWKDGKLGFV
-70 VVVTEEGIFQSY
+70 LVTEEGLFQSY

-93 EETELNKEPLQQR
+93 EETELNKEPLQQA
-106 TDGLMN
+106 DGLMN

-122 RKSGDSPDMEV
+122 RRSGDSPDMEV

-143 INNSCVECFK
+143 IKNSCVECFK
-153 DDEMVA
+153 DEKMVA
-159 TIPTVRI
+159 TIPTVQI
-166 ATPDQTLVG
+166 ATPDQTLVS
-175 ANDDTIAV
+175 ASDETIAV

-196 KTFEKKHTISM
+196 KTFERKHTVSM

-224 YVANHQGIHRLTENG
+224 YVANQQGIHRITENG

-249 NTYFG
+249 NTYLG
-254 DTASI
+254 DAASM

-275 FAGEEGWK
+275 FSGEEGWK

-330 TWAVERF
+330 TWAVDRF
-337 GVVSTDEIRS
+337 EVVSTDEIRS

-376 LEDVTDV
+376 LEDVTEV
-383 AKKLE
+383 AKELE

-393 PNVIQNTAQKD
+393 PHVIQNTAQKD

-430 SLDTLQAYAEKNREK
+430 SLDALQAYAEKNREK

-477 EKLVRLLETVC
+477 EKLVKLLQTVC

-512 LQSYFNSN
+512 LKSYFMSN
-520 QEMSA
+520 QEMTA
-525 PSYQEYVHMIETSG
+525 PSYQEYVHMVETSG
-539 FESVRD
+539 FDSIRD
-545 VYYSAGN
+545 IYYSSGN
-552 IQAPIKSIKNYYVP
+552 IQASIESIKNYYVP

-572 NAASSHKKVAK
+572 NASSLHKKVAK
-583 EFIPYLFEK
+583 EFISYLFKEE
-592 KIQKAEFYEGF
+592 IQKKESYEGF

-618 SVEAKQNWN
+618 TSEGKKDIRKY
-627 TFVGLDQNTGEEYEV
+627 VGLDQNTREEYEV

-682 LYRGKQSVEETAREI
+682 LYCGKQSVEETAREI

>member
-1 MKRNRKQYKKIL
+1 MKRNEKQYKKIL
-13 AFGLIFA
+13 ALGVVFA
-20 LFVTMLAGC
+20 LLVTTLAGC
-29 KKEEETKRQESKGRY
+29 KKEEEKKRQESKGRY
-44 VEKEISLPNTS
+44 VEKEITLPNTS

-60 LMWKDGKLGV
+60 LVWKDGKLKF
-70 VVVTEEGIFQSY
+70 VVVTEEGLFQSY
-82 TYDGKE
+82 TYDGKG
-88 WSEGK
+88 WSEA
-93 EETELNKEPLQQR
+93 EEEADLN
-106 TDGLMN
+106 TDISKQETSELMN
-112 VFLGRDGNLY
+112 VFLGRDGKLY
-122 RKSGDSPDMEV
+122 RKPWESPDMEV

-143 INNSCVECFK
+143 IENSCVECFK
-153 DDEMVA
+153 GDEMVA
-159 TIPTVRI
+159 TIPTVQI
-166 ATPDQTLVG
+166 GTPDQTLVG
-175 ANDDTIAV
+175 ANDETIAV
-183 IGEDGTSVVFYDG
+183 IGEDGISVVFYDG
-196 KTFEKKHTISM
+196 KTFEKKHAVSM

-215 LEPGKDGMW
+215 LEPGRDGMW
-224 YVANHQGIHRLTENG
+224 YLANHQGIHRITENG

-249 NTYFG
+249 NTYLG
-254 DTASI
+254 DAASM

-275 FAGEEGWK
+275 FSGEEGWK
-283 LMQYVFDENAPAMA
+283 LMQYVFDKNAPAMA
-297 KTELS
+297 KAELS
-302 IYSLTENDTVSRAIS
+302 IYSLVENDTVSRAIS

-330 TWAVERF
+330 TWSVERF
-337 GVVSTDEIRS
+337 AVVSTDEIRS

-383 AKKLE
+383 AKELE
-388 QEGIL
+388 QEGVL
-393 PNVIQNTAQKD
+393 PHVIQNTAQKD
-404 GKIYAIPARIH
+404 GKIYVIPARIH

-430 SLDTLQAYAEKNREK
+430 SLDALQAYAEKNREK

-477 EKLVRLLETVC
+477 EKLVKLLKTVC

-498 YNGYSEKSKFYWLE
+498 YNGYSEKGKFYWLE
-512 LQSYFNSN
+512 LKSYFMSN
-520 QEMSA
+520 QEMTA

-552 IQAPIKSIKNYYVP
+552 IQASIESIKNYYVP
-566 YTIAGI
+566 HTIAGI
-572 NAASSHKKVAK
+572 NASSLHKKVAK
-583 EFIPYLFEK
+583 EFIPYLFKEE
-592 KIQKAEFYEGF
+592 IQKKESYEGF

-618 SVEAKQNWN
+618 TSEAKKDILK
-627 TFVGLDQNTGEEYEV
+627 FVGLDQNTREEYEV

-647 SKEET
+647 SKEEI

-682 LYRGKQSVEETAREI
+682 LYRGKQSAEETAREI

>member
-1 MKRNRKQYKKIL
+1 MKRNGKQYKKIL
-13 AFGLIFA
+13 ALGLIVA
-20 LFVTMLAGC
+20 LFVTSLTGC
-29 KKEEETKRQESKGRY
+29 KKEEEKKRQESKGRY

-60 LMWKDGKLGV
+60 LMWKDGKLGFV
-70 VVVTEEGIFQSY
+70 LVTEEGLFQSY

-93 EETELNKEPLQQR
+93 EETELNKEPLQQA
-106 TDGLMN
+106 DGLMN

-122 RKSGDSPDMEV
+122 RSSGDSPDMEV

-143 INNSCVECFK
+143 IKNSCVECFK
-153 DDEMVA
+153 DEKMVA
-159 TIPTVRI
+159 TIPTVQI
-166 ATPDQTLVG
+166 ATPDQTLVS
-175 ANDDTIAV
+175 ASDETIAV

-196 KTFEKKHTISM
+196 KTFEKKHTVSM

-224 YVANHQGIHRLTENG
+224 YVANQQGIHRITENG

-249 NTYFG
+249 NTYLG
-254 DTASI
+254 DAASM

-275 FAGEEGWK
+275 FSGEEGWK

-330 TWAVERF
+330 TWAVDRF
-337 GVVSTDEIRS
+337 EVVSTDEIRS

-376 LEDVTDV
+376 LEDVTEV
-383 AKKLE
+383 AKELE

-393 PNVIQNTAQKD
+393 PHVIQNTAQKD

-430 SLDTLQAYAEKNREK
+430 SLDALQAYAEKNREK

-477 EKLVRLLETVC
+477 EKLVKLLQTVC

-512 LQSYFNSN
+512 LKSYFMSN
-520 QEMSA
+520 QEMTA
-525 PSYQEYVHMIETSG
+525 PSYQEYVHMVETSG
-539 FESVRD
+539 FDSVRD
-545 VYYSAGN
+545 IYYSSGN
-552 IQAPIKSIKNYYVP
+552 IQAPIESIKNYYVP

-572 NAASSHKKVAK
+572 NASSLHKKVAK
-583 EFIPYLFEK
+583 EFIPYLFKEE
-592 KIQKAEFYEGF
+592 IQKKESYEGF

-618 SVEAKQNWN
+618 TSEGKKDIRK
-627 TFVGLDQNTGEEYEV
+627 FVGLDQNTREEYEV

-652 QKLVALIKNL
+652 KKLVALIKNL

-682 LYRGKQSVEETAREI
+682 LYCGKQSVEETAREI

>member
-1 MKRNRKQYKKIL
+1 MKRNGKQYKKIL
-13 AFGLIFA
+13 ALGLIVA
-20 LFVTMLAGC
+20 LFVTSLTGC
-29 KKEEETKRQESKGRY
+29 KKEEEKESKGRY

-60 LMWKDGKLGV
+60 LMWKDGKLGFV
-70 VVVTEEGIFQSY
+70 LVTEEGLFQSY

-93 EETELNKEPLQQR
+93 EETELNKEPLQQA
-106 TDGLMN
+106 DGLMN

-122 RKSGDSPDMEV
+122 RRSGDSPDMEV

-143 INNSCVECFK
+143 IKNSCVECFK
-153 DDEMVA
+153 DEKMVA
-159 TIPTVRI
+159 TIPTVQI
-166 ATPDQTLVG
+166 ATPDQTLVS
-175 ANDDTIAV
+175 ASDETIAV

-196 KTFEKKHTISM
+196 KTFERKHTVSM

-224 YVANHQGIHRLTENG
+224 YVANQQGIHRITENG

-249 NTYFG
+249 NTYLG
-254 DTASI
+254 DAASM

-275 FAGEEGWK
+275 FSGEEGWK

-330 TWAVERF
+330 TWAVDRF
-337 GVVSTDEIRS
+337 EVVSTDEIRS

-376 LEDVTDV
+376 LEDVTEV
-383 AKKLE
+383 AKELE

-393 PNVIQNTAQKD
+393 PHVIQNTAQKD

-430 SLDTLQAYAEKNREK
+430 SLDALQAYAEKNREK

-477 EKLVRLLETVC
+477 EKLVKLLQTVC

-512 LQSYFNSN
+512 LKSYFMSN
-520 QEMSA
+520 QEMTA
-525 PSYQEYVHMIETSG
+525 PSYQEYVHMVETSG
-539 FESVRD
+539 FDSVRD
-545 VYYSAGN
+545 IYYSSGN
-552 IQAPIKSIKNYYVP
+552 IQASIESIKNYYVP

-572 NAASSHKKVAK
+572 NASSLHKKVAK
-583 EFIPYLFEK
+583 EFIPYLFKEE
-592 KIQKAEFYEGF
+592 IQKKESYEGF

-618 SVEAKQNWN
+618 TSEGKKDIRKY
-627 TFVGLDQNTGEEYEV
+627 VGLDQNTREEYEV

-682 LYRGKQSVEETAREI
+682 LYCGKQSVEETAREI

>member
-29 KKEEETKRQESKGRY
+29 KKEEETKREESKGRY

-159 TIPTVRI
+159 TIPTVQI

-175 ANDDTIAV
+175 ANDETIAV

-618 SVEAKQNWN
+618 SAEAKQNWN

>member
-1 MKRNRKQYKKIL
+1 MKRNGKQYKKIL
-13 AFGLIFA
+13 ALGLIVA
-20 LFVTMLAGC
+20 LFVTSLTGC
-29 KKEEETKRQESKGRY
+29 KKEEEKKRQESKGRY

-60 LMWKDGKLGV
+60 LMWKDGKLGF
-70 VVVTEEGIFQSY
+70 VVVTEEGLFQSY

-93 EETELNKEPLQQR
+93 EETELNKEPLQQA
-106 TDGLMN
+106 DGLMN

-122 RKSGDSPDMEV
+122 RRSGDSPDMEV

-143 INNSCVECFK
+143 IKNSCVECFK
-153 DDEMVA
+153 DEEMVA
-159 TIPTVRI
+159 TIPTVQI
-166 ATPDQTLVG
+166 ATPDQTLVS
-175 ANDDTIAV
+175 ASDETIAV

-196 KTFEKKHTISM
+196 KTFEKKHTVSM

-224 YVANHQGIHRLTENG
+224 YVANQQGIHRITENG

-249 NTYFG
+249 NTYLG
-254 DTASI
+254 DAASM

-275 FAGEEGWK
+275 FSGEEGWK

-330 TWAVERF
+330 TWAVDRF
-337 GVVSTDEIRS
+337 EVVSTDEIRS

-376 LEDVTDV
+376 LEDVTEV
-383 AKKLE
+383 AKELE
-388 QEGIL
+388 REGVL
-393 PNVIQNTAQKD
+393 PYVIQNTAQKD

-430 SLDTLQAYAEKNREK
+430 SLDALQAYAEKNREK

-477 EKLVRLLETVC
+477 EKLVKLLQTVC

-512 LQSYFNSN
+512 LKSYFMSN
-520 QEMSA
+520 QEMTA
-525 PSYQEYVHMIETSG
+525 PSYQEYVHMVETSG
-539 FESVRD
+539 FDSVRD
-545 VYYSAGN
+545 IYYSSGN
-552 IQAPIKSIKNYYVP
+552 IQASIESIKNYYVP

-572 NAASSHKKVAK
+572 NASSLHKKVAK
-583 EFIPYLFEK
+583 EFIPYLFKEE
-592 KIQKAEFYEGF
+592 IQKKESYEGF

-618 SVEAKQNWN
+618 TSEGKKDIRKY
-627 TFVGLDQNTGEEYEV
+627 VGLDQNTREEYEV

-682 LYRGKQSVEETAREI
+682 LYCGKQSVEETAREI

>member
-1 MKRNRKQYKKIL
+1 MKRNGKQYKKIL
-13 AFGLIFA
+13 ALGLIVA
-20 LFVTMLAGC
+20 LFVTSLTGC
-29 KKEEETKRQESKGRY
+29 KKEEEKKRQESKGRY

-60 LMWKDGKLGV
+60 LMWKDGKLGFV
-70 VVVTEEGIFQSY
+70 LVTEEGLFQSY

-93 EETELNKEPLQQR
+93 EETELNKEPLQQA
-106 TDGLMN
+106 DGLMN

-122 RKSGDSPDMEV
+122 RRSGDSPDMEV

-143 INNSCVECFK
+143 IKNSCVECFK
-153 DDEMVA
+153 DEKMVA
-159 TIPTVRI
+159 TIPTVQI
-166 ATPDQTLVG
+166 ATPDQTLVS
-175 ANDDTIAV
+175 ASDETIAV

-196 KTFEKKHTISM
+196 KTFERKHTVSM

-224 YVANHQGIHRLTENG
+224 YVANQQGIHRITENG

-249 NTYFG
+249 NTYLG
-254 DTASI
+254 DAASM

-275 FAGEEGWK
+275 FSGEEGWK

-330 TWAVERF
+330 TWAVDRF
-337 GVVSTDEIRS
+337 EVVSTDEIRS

-376 LEDVTDV
+376 LEDVTEV
-383 AKKLE
+383 AKELE

-393 PNVIQNTAQKD
+393 PHVIQNTAQKD

-430 SLDTLQAYAEKNREK
+430 SLDALQAYAEKNREK

-477 EKLVRLLETVC
+477 EKLVKLLQTVC

-512 LQSYFNSN
+512 LKSYFMSN
-520 QEMSA
+520 QEMTA
-525 PSYQEYVHMIETSG
+525 PSYQEYVHMVETSG
-539 FESVRD
+539 FDSVRD
-545 VYYSAGN
+545 IYYSSGN
-552 IQAPIKSIKNYYVP
+552 IQASIESIKNYYVP

-572 NAASSHKKVAK
+572 NASSLHKKVAK
-583 EFIPYLFEK
+583 EFISYLFKEE
-592 KIQKAEFYEGF
+592 IQKKESYEGF

-618 SVEAKQNWN
+618 TSEGKKDIRKY
-627 TFVGLDQNTGEEYEV
+627 VGLDQNTREEYEV

-682 LYRGKQSVEETAREI
+682 LYCGKQSVEETAREI

>member
-1 MKRNRKQYKKIL
+1 MKRNGKQYKKIL
-13 AFGLIFA
+13 ALGLIVA
-20 LFVTMLAGC
+20 LFVTSLTGC
-29 KKEEETKRQESKGRY
+29 KKEEEKKRQESKGRY

-60 LMWKDGKLGV
+60 LMWKDGKLGFV
-70 VVVTEEGIFQSY
+70 LVTEEGLFQSY

-93 EETELNKEPLQQR
+93 EETELNKEPLQQA
-106 TDGLMN
+106 DGLMN

-122 RKSGDSPDMEV
+122 RRSGDSPDMEV

-143 INNSCVECFK
+143 IKNSCVECFK
-153 DDEMVA
+153 DEKMVA
-159 TIPTVRI
+159 TIPTVQI
-166 ATPDQTLVG
+166 ATPDQTLVS
-175 ANDDTIAV
+175 ASDETIAV

-196 KTFEKKHTISM
+196 KTFERKHTVSM

-224 YVANHQGIHRLTENG
+224 YVANQQGIHRITENG

-249 NTYFG
+249 NTYLG
-254 DTASI
+254 DAASM

-275 FAGEEGWK
+275 FSGEEGWK

-330 TWAVERF
+330 TWAVDRF
-337 GVVSTDEIRS
+337 EVVSTDEIRS

-376 LEDVTDV
+376 LEDVTEV
-383 AKKLE
+383 AKELE

-393 PNVIQNTAQKD
+393 PHVIQNTAQKD

-430 SLDTLQAYAEKNREK
+430 SLDALQAYAEKNREK

-477 EKLVRLLETVC
+477 EKLVKLLQTVC

-512 LQSYFNSN
+512 LKSYFMSN
-520 QEMSA
+520 QEMTA
-525 PSYQEYVHMIETSG
+525 PSYQEYVHMVETSG
-539 FESVRD
+539 FDSVRD
-545 VYYSAGN
+545 IYYSSGN
-552 IQAPIKSIKNYYVP
+552 IQASIESIKNYYVP

-572 NAASSHKKVAK
+572 NAYSLHKKVAK
-583 EFIPYLFEK
+583 EFIPYLFKEE
-592 KIQKAEFYEGF
+592 IQKKESYEGF
-603 TVSEKVLDQMPDYVE
+603 TVSEKVLNQMPDYVE
-618 SVEAKQNWN
+618 TSEGKKDIRKY
-627 TFVGLDQNTGEEYEV
+627 VGLDQNTREEYEV

-682 LYRGKQSVEETAREI
+682 LYCGKQSVEETAREI

>member
-1 MKRNRKQYKKIL
+1 MKRNGKQYKKIL
-13 AFGLIFA
+13 ALGLILA
-20 LFVTMLAGC
+20 LFVTSLTGC
-29 KKEEETKRQESKGRY
+29 KKEEEKKRQESKGRY

-60 LMWKDGKLGV
+60 LMWKDGKLGFV
-70 VVVTEEGIFQSY
+70 LVTEEGLFQSY

-93 EETELNKEPLQQR
+93 EETELNKEPLQQA
-106 TDGLMN
+106 DGLMN

-122 RKSGDSPDMEV
+122 RRSGDSPDMEV

-143 INNSCVECFK
+143 IKNSCVECFK
-153 DDEMVA
+153 DEEMVA
-159 TIPTVRI
+159 TIPTVQI
-166 ATPDQTLVG
+166 ATPDQTLFS
-175 ANDDTIAV
+175 ASDETIAV

-196 KTFEKKHTISM
+196 KTFEKKHTVSM

-224 YVANHQGIHRLTENG
+224 YVANQQGIHRITENG

-249 NTYFG
+249 NTYLG
-254 DTASI
+254 DAASM
-259 YLRGFV
+259 YLRGFT

-302 IYSLTENDTVSRAIS
+302 IYSLMENDTVSRGIS
-317 AFRKEHPDVEIEY
+317 AFRKEHPDVEVEY

-354 GSGADILLLDGLSY
+354 GSGADILILDGLSY

-383 AKKLE
+383 AKELE
-388 QEGIL
+388 QEGVL
-393 PNVIQNTAQKD
+393 PHVIQNTAQKD

-430 SLDTLQAYAEKNREK
+430 SLDALQDYAEKNREK

-477 EKLVRLLETVC
+477 EKLVKLLQTVC

-512 LQSYFNSN
+512 LKSYFMSN
-520 QEMSA
+520 QEMTA
-525 PSYQEYVHMIETSG
+525 PSYQEYVHMVETSG
-539 FESVRD
+539 FDSVRD
-545 VYYSAGN
+545 IYYSSGN
-552 IQAPIKSIKNYYVP
+552 IQAPIESIKNYYVP

-572 NAASSHKKVAK
+572 NASSLHKKVAK
-583 EFIPYLFEK
+583 EFIPYLFKEE
-592 KIQKAEFYEGF
+592 IQKKESYEGF

-618 SVEAKQNWN
+618 TSEGKKDIRKY
-627 TFVGLDQNTGEEYEV
+627 VGLDQNTREEYEV

-682 LYRGKQSVEETAREI
+682 LYRGKQSVEETVREI

>member
-1 MKRNRKQYKKIL
+1 MKRNGKQYKKIL
-13 AFGLIFA
+13 ALGLILA
-20 LFVTMLAGC
+20 LFVTSLTGC
-29 KKEEETKRQESKGRY
+29 KKEEEKKRQESKGRY

-60 LMWKDGKLGV
+60 LMWKDGKLGF
-70 VVVTEEGIFQSY
+70 VVVTEEGLFQSY

-93 EETELNKEPLQQR
+93 EETELNKEPLQQA
-106 TDGLMN
+106 DGLMN

-122 RKSGDSPDMEV
+122 RRSGDSPDMEV

-143 INNSCVECFK
+143 IKNSCVECFK
-153 DDEMVA
+153 DEEMVA
-159 TIPTVRI
+159 TIPTVQI
-166 ATPDQTLVG
+166 ATPDQTLVS
-175 ANDDTIAV
+175 ASDETIAV

-196 KTFEKKHTISM
+196 KTFEKKHTVSM

-215 LEPGKDGMW
+215 LKPSKDGMW
-224 YVANHQGIHRLTENG
+224 YVANHQGIHRITENG

-249 NTYFG
+249 NTYLG
-254 DTASI
+254 DAASM

-275 FAGEEGWK
+275 FSGEEGWK

-330 TWAVERF
+330 TWAVDRF
-337 GVVSTDEIRS
+337 EVVSTDEIRS

-383 AKKLE
+383 AKELE
-388 QEGIL
+388 QEGVL
-393 PNVIQNTAQKD
+393 PHVIQNTAQKD

-430 SLDTLQAYAEKNREK
+430 SLDALQAYAEKNREK

-458 TLFHLFYPEL
+458 TLFHLFYSEL

-477 EKLVRLLETVC
+477 EKLVKLLQTVC

-512 LQSYFNSN
+512 LKSYFMSN
-520 QEMSA
+520 QEMTA
-525 PSYQEYVHMIETSG
+525 PSYQEYVHMVETSG
-539 FESVRD
+539 FDSVRD
-545 VYYSAGN
+545 IYYSSGN
-552 IQAPIKSIKNYYVP
+552 IQAPIESIKNYYVP

-572 NAASSHKKVAK
+572 NASSLHKKVAK
-583 EFIPYLFEK
+583 EFIPYLFKEE
-592 KIQKAEFYEGF
+592 IQKKESYEGF
-603 TVSEKVLDQMPDYVE
+603 TVSEKVLNQMPDYVE
-618 SVEAKQNWN
+618 TPEAKQDVRR
-627 TFVGLDQNTGEEYEV
+627 FVGLDQNTGEEYEV

-647 SKEET
+647 SKKET

-682 LYRGKQSVEETAREI
+682 LYRGKQSVEETTREI

>member
-1 MKRNRKQYKKIL
+1 MKRNGKQYKKIL
-13 AFGLIFA
+13 ALGLIVA
-20 LFVTMLAGC
+20 LFVTSLTGC
-29 KKEEETKRQESKGRY
+29 KKEEEKKRQESKGRY

-60 LMWKDGKLGV
+60 LMWKDGKLGF
-70 VVVTEEGIFQSY
+70 VVVTEEGLFQSY

-93 EETELNKEPLQQR
+93 EETELNEEPLQQA
-106 TDGLMN
+106 DGLMN

-122 RKSGDSPDMEV
+122 RRSGDSPDMEV

-143 INNSCVECFK
+143 IKNSCVECFK
-153 DDEMVA
+153 DEEMVA
-159 TIPTVRI
+159 TIPTVQI
-166 ATPDQTLVG
+166 ATPDQTLVS
-175 ANDDTIAV
+175 ASDETIAV

-196 KTFEKKHTISM
+196 KTFEKKHTVSM

-224 YVANHQGIHRLTENG
+224 YVANQQGIHRITENG

-249 NTYFG
+249 NTYLG
-254 DTASI
+254 DAASM

-275 FAGEEGWK
+275 FSGEEGWK

-330 TWAVERF
+330 TWAVDRF
-337 GVVSTDEIRS
+337 EVVSTDEIRS

-376 LEDVTDV
+376 LEDVTEV
-383 AKKLE
+383 AKELE

-393 PNVIQNTAQKD
+393 PHVIQNTAQKD
-404 GKIYAIPARIH
+404 GKIYAISARIH

-430 SLDTLQAYAEKNREK
+430 SLDALQAYAEKNREK

-477 EKLVRLLETVC
+477 EKLVKLLQTVC

-512 LQSYFNSN
+512 LKSYFMSN
-520 QEMSA
+520 QEMTA
-525 PSYQEYVHMIETSG
+525 PSYQEYVHMVETSG
-539 FESVRD
+539 FDSIRD
-545 VYYSAGN
+545 IYYSSGN
-552 IQAPIKSIKNYYVP
+552 IQASIESIKNYYVP

-572 NAASSHKKVAK
+572 NASSLHKKVAK
-583 EFIPYLFEK
+583 EFISYLFKEE
-592 KIQKAEFYEGF
+592 IQKKESYEGF

-618 SVEAKQNWN
+618 TSEGKKDIRKY
-627 TFVGLDQNTGEEYEV
+627 VGLDQNTREEYEV

-682 LYRGKQSVEETAREI
+682 LYCGKQSVEETAREI

>member
-1 MKRNRKQYKKIL
+1 MKRNGKQYKKIL
-13 AFGLIFA
+13 ALGLIVA
-20 LFVTMLAGC
+20 LFVTSLTGC
-29 KKEEETKRQESKGRY
+29 KKEEEKKRQESKGRY

-60 LMWKDGKLGV
+60 LMWKDGKLGFV
-70 VVVTEEGIFQSY
+70 LVTEEGLFQSY

-93 EETELNKEPLQQR
+93 EETELNKEPLQQA
-106 TDGLMN
+106 DGLMN

-122 RKSGDSPDMEV
+122 RSSGDSPDMEV

-143 INNSCVECFK
+143 IKNSCVECFK
-153 DDEMVA
+153 DEKMVA
-159 TIPTVRI
+159 TIPTVQI
-166 ATPDQTLVG
+166 ATPDQTLVS
-175 ANDDTIAV
+175 ASDETIAV

-196 KTFEKKHTISM
+196 KTFEKKHTVSM

-224 YVANHQGIHRLTENG
+224 YVANQQGIHRITENG

-249 NTYFG
+249 NTYLG
-254 DTASI
+254 DAASM

-275 FAGEEGWK
+275 FSGEEGWK

-330 TWAVERF
+330 TWAVDRF
-337 GVVSTDEIRS
+337 GVVATDEIRS

-383 AKKLE
+383 AKELE
-388 QEGIL
+388 QEGVL
-393 PNVIQNTAQKD
+393 PHVIQNTAQKD

-430 SLDTLQAYAEKNREK
+430 SLDALQAYAEKNREK

-512 LQSYFNSN
+512 LKSYFMSN
-520 QEMSA
+520 QEMTA
-525 PSYQEYVHMIETSG
+525 PSYQEYVHMVETSG
-539 FESVRD
+539 FDSARD
-545 VYYSAGN
+545 IYYSSGN
-552 IQAPIKSIKNYYVP
+552 IQAPIESIKNYYVP

-572 NAASSHKKVAK
+572 NASSLHKKVAK
-583 EFIPYLFEK
+583 EFIPYLFKEE
-592 KIQKAEFYEGF
+592 IQKKESYEGF

-618 SVEAKQNWN
+618 TSEGKKDIRK
-627 TFVGLDQNTGEEYEV
+627 FVGLDQNTREEYEV

-652 QKLVALIKNL
+652 QNLVALIKNL

>member
-1 MKRNRKQYKKIL
+1 MKRNGKQYKKIL
-13 AFGLIFA
+13 ALGLILA
-20 LFVTMLAGC
+20 LFVTSLTGC
-29 KKEEETKRQESKGRY
+29 KKEEEKKRQESKGRY

-60 LMWKDGKLGV
+60 LMWKDGKLGFV
-70 VVVTEEGIFQSY
+70 LVTEEGLFQSY

-93 EETELNKEPLQQR
+93 EETELNKEPLQQA
-106 TDGLMN
+106 DGLMN

-122 RKSGDSPDMEV
+122 RRSGDSPDMEV

-143 INNSCVECFK
+143 IKNSCVECFK
-153 DDEMVA
+153 DEEMVA
-159 TIPTVRI
+159 TIPTVQI
-166 ATPDQTLVG
+166 ATPDQTLVS
-175 ANDDTIAV
+175 ASDETIAV

-196 KTFEKKHTISM
+196 KTFEKKHTVAM

-224 YVANHQGIHRLTENG
+224 YVANHLGIHRITENG

-249 NTYFG
+249 NTYLG
-254 DTASI
+254 DTASM
-259 YLRGFV
+259 YLRGFT

-302 IYSLTENDTVSRAIS
+302 IYSLMENDTVSRGIS
-317 AFRKEHPDVEIEY
+317 AFRKEHPDVEVEY

-354 GSGADILLLDGLSY
+354 GSGADILILDGLSY

-383 AKKLE
+383 AKELE
-388 QEGIL
+388 QEGVL
-393 PNVIQNTAQKD
+393 PHVIQNTAQKD

-430 SLDTLQAYAEKNREK
+430 SLDALQDYAEKNREK

-477 EKLVRLLETVC
+477 EKLVKLLQTVC

-512 LQSYFNSN
+512 LKSYFMSN
-520 QEMSA
+520 QEMTA
-525 PSYQEYVHMIETSG
+525 PSYQEYVHMVETSG
-539 FESVRD
+539 FDSVRD
-545 VYYSAGN
+545 IYYSSGN
-552 IQAPIKSIKNYYVP
+552 IQAPIESIKNYYVP

-572 NAASSHKKVAK
+572 NASSLHKKVAK
-583 EFIPYLFEK
+583 EFIPYLFKEE
-592 KIQKAEFYEGF
+592 IQKKESYEGF
-603 TVSEKVLDQMPDYVE
+603 TVSEKVLNQMPDYVE
-618 SVEAKQNWN
+618 TSEGKKDIRKY
-627 TFVGLDQNTGEEYEV
+627 VGLDQNTREEYEV

>member
-1 MKRNRKQYKKIL
+1 MKRNGKQYKKIL
-13 AFGLIFA
+13 ALGLIVA
-20 LFVTMLAGC
+20 LFVTSLTGC
-29 KKEEETKRQESKGRY
+29 KKEEEKKRQESKGRY

-60 LMWKDGKLGV
+60 LMWKDGKLGFV
-70 VVVTEEGIFQSY
+70 LVTEEGLFQSY

-93 EETELNKEPLQQR
+93 EETELNKEPLQQA
-106 TDGLMN
+106 DGLMN

-122 RKSGDSPDMEV
+122 RRSGDSPDMEV

-143 INNSCVECFK
+143 IKNSCVECFK
-153 DDEMVA
+153 DEKMVA
-159 TIPTVRI
+159 TIPTVQI
-166 ATPDQTLVG
+166 ATPDQTLVS
-175 ANDDTIAV
+175 ASDETIAV

-196 KTFEKKHTISM
+196 KTFERKHTVSM

-224 YVANHQGIHRLTENG
+224 YVANQQGIHRITENG

-249 NTYFG
+249 NTYLG
-254 DTASI
+254 DAASM

-275 FAGEEGWK
+275 FSGEEGWK

-330 TWAVERF
+330 TWAVDRF
-337 GVVSTDEIRS
+337 EVVSTDEIRS

-354 GSGADILLLDGLSY
+354 GSGADILFLDGLSY

-376 LEDVTDV
+376 LEDVTEV
-383 AKKLE
+383 AKELE

-393 PNVIQNTAQKD
+393 PHVIQNTAQKD
-404 GKIYAIPARIH
+404 GKIYAISARIH

-430 SLDTLQAYAEKNREK
+430 SLDALQAYAEKNREK

-477 EKLVRLLETVC
+477 EKLVKLLQTVC

-512 LQSYFNSN
+512 LKSYFMSN
-520 QEMSA
+520 QEMTA
-525 PSYQEYVHMIETSG
+525 PSYQEYVHMVETSG
-539 FESVRD
+539 FDSVRD
-545 VYYSAGN
+545 IYYSSGN
-552 IQAPIKSIKNYYVP
+552 IQASIESIKNYYVP

-572 NAASSHKKVAK
+572 NASSLHKKVAK
-583 EFIPYLFEK
+583 EFIPYLFKEE
-592 KIQKAEFYEGF
+592 IQKKESYEGF

-618 SVEAKQNWN
+618 TSEGKKDIRKY
-627 TFVGLDQNTGEEYEV
+627 VGLDQNTREEYEV

-682 LYRGKQSVEETAREI
+682 LYCGKQSVEETAREI

>member
-1 MKRNRKQYKKIL
+1 MKRNGKQYKKIL
-13 AFGLIFA
+13 ALGLIFA
-20 LFVTMLAGC
+20 LFVTTLAGC
-29 KKEEETKRQESKGRY
+29 KKEEEKKRQESKGRY

-60 LMWKDGKLGV
+60 LMWKDGKLGF

-93 EETELNKEPLQQR
+93 EEAELNKEPLQQQA
-106 TDGLMN
+106 DGLMN

-143 INNSCVECFK
+143 IKNSCVECFK

-159 TIPTVRI
+159 TIPTVQI

-196 KTFEKKHTISM
+196 KTFEKKHTVSM

-215 LEPGKDGMW
+215 LEPGKDGIW
-224 YVANHQGIHRLTENG
+224 YVANHQGIHRLTEKG

-254 DTASI
+254 DAASM
-259 YLRGFV
+259 YLRGFA

-275 FAGEEGWK
+275 FVGEEGWK

-302 IYSLTENDTVSRAIS
+302 IYSLVENDTVSRAIS

-383 AKKLE
+383 AKELE

-420 GTEEEVKACE
+420 GTEEEIKACE
-430 SLDTLQAYAEKNREK
+430 SLDALQDYAEKNREK
-445 KLFGYTEFDQIGM
+445 KLFGYTQFDQIGM

-468 QEEDGSLDE
+468 QKEDGSLNE
-477 EKLVRLLETVC
+477 ERLVKLLQTVC
-488 QLYENGGLKE
+488 QIYENGGLKE

-545 VYYSAGN
+545 IYYSAGN

-583 EFIPYLFEK
+583 EFIPYLFEE

-618 SVEAKQNWN
+618 SEEAKQNWQR
-627 TFVGLDQNTGEEYEV
+627 FVGLDQNTGEEYEV
-642 KMGYP
+642 KIGYP

>member
-1 MKRNRKQYKKIL
+1 MKRNGKQYKKIL
-13 AFGLIFA
+13 ALGLILA
-20 LFVTMLAGC
+20 LFVTSLTGC
-29 KKEEETKRQESKGRY
+29 KKEEEKKRQESKGRY

-60 LMWKDGKLGV
+60 LMWKDGKLGF
-70 VVVTEEGIFQSY
+70 VVVTEEGLFQSY

-93 EETELNKEPLQQR
+93 EETELNEEPLQQA
-106 TDGLMN
+106 DGLMN

-122 RKSGDSPDMEV
+122 RRSGDSPDMEV

-143 INNSCVECFK
+143 IKNSCVECFK
-153 DDEMVA
+153 DEEMVA
-159 TIPTVRI
+159 TIPTVQI
-166 ATPDQTLVG
+166 ATPDQTLVS
-175 ANDDTIAV
+175 ASDETIAV

-196 KTFEKKHTISM
+196 KTFEKKHTVSM

-224 YVANHQGIHRLTENG
+224 YVANQQGIHRITENG

-249 NTYFG
+249 NTYLG
-254 DTASI
+254 DAASM

-275 FAGEEGWK
+275 FSGEEGWK

-330 TWAVERF
+330 TWAVDRF
-337 GVVSTDEIRS
+337 EVVSTDEIRS

-376 LEDVTDV
+376 LEDVTEV
-383 AKKLE
+383 AKELE
-388 QEGIL
+388 REGVL
-393 PNVIQNTAQKD
+393 PYVIQNTAQKD

-430 SLDTLQAYAEKNREK
+430 SLDALQAYAEKNREK

-477 EKLVRLLETVC
+477 EKLVKLLQTVC

-512 LQSYFNSN
+512 LKSYFMSN
-520 QEMSA
+520 QEMTA
-525 PSYQEYVHMIETSG
+525 PSYQEYVHMVETSG
-539 FESVRD
+539 FDSVRD
-545 VYYSAGN
+545 IYYSSGN
-552 IQAPIKSIKNYYVP
+552 IQASIESIKNYYVP

-572 NAASSHKKVAK
+572 NASSLHKKVAK
-583 EFIPYLFEK
+583 EFIPYLFKEE
-592 KIQKAEFYEGF
+592 IQKKESYEGF

-618 SVEAKQNWN
+618 TSEGKKDIRK
-627 TFVGLDQNTGEEYEV
+627 FVGLDQNTREEYEV

-652 QKLVALIKNL
+652 KKLVALIKNL

-682 LYRGKQSVEETAREI
+682 LYCGKQSVEETAREI

>member
-1 MKRNRKQYKKIL
+1 MKRNGKQYKKIL
-13 AFGLIFA
+13 ALGLIVA
-20 LFVTMLAGC
+20 LFVTSLTGC
-29 KKEEETKRQESKGRY
+29 KKEEEKKRQESKGRY

-60 LMWKDGKLGV
+60 LMWKDGKLGFV
-70 VVVTEEGIFQSY
+70 LVTEEGLFQSY

-93 EETELNKEPLQQR
+93 EETELNKEPLQQA
-106 TDGLMN
+106 DGLMN

-122 RKSGDSPDMEV
+122 RRSGDSPDMEV

-143 INNSCVECFK
+143 IKNSCVECFK
-153 DDEMVA
+153 DEKMVA
-159 TIPTVRI
+159 TIPTVQI
-166 ATPDQTLVG
+166 ATPDQTLVS
-175 ANDDTIAV
+175 ASDETIAV

-196 KTFEKKHTISM
+196 KTFERKHTVSM

-224 YVANHQGIHRLTENG
+224 YVANQQGIHRITENG

-249 NTYFG
+249 NTYLG
-254 DTASI
+254 DSASM

-275 FAGEEGWK
+275 FSGEEGWK

-330 TWAVERF
+330 TWAVDRF
-337 GVVSTDEIRS
+337 EVVSTDEIRS

-376 LEDVTDV
+376 LEDVTEV
-383 AKKLE
+383 AKELE

-393 PNVIQNTAQKD
+393 PHVIQNTAQKD

-430 SLDTLQAYAEKNREK
+430 SLDALQAYAEKNREK

-477 EKLVRLLETVC
+477 EKLVKLLQTVC

-512 LQSYFNSN
+512 LKSYFMSN
-520 QEMSA
+520 QEMTA
-525 PSYQEYVHMIETSG
+525 PSYQEYVHMVETSG
-539 FESVRD
+539 FDSVRD
-545 VYYSAGN
+545 IYYSSGN
-552 IQAPIKSIKNYYVP
+552 IQASIESIKNYYVP

-572 NAASSHKKVAK
+572 NASSLHKKVAK
-583 EFIPYLFEK
+583 EFIPYLFKEE
-592 KIQKAEFYEGF
+592 IQKKESYEGF

-618 SVEAKQNWN
+618 TSEGKKDIRKY
-627 TFVGLDQNTGEEYEV
+627 VGLDQNTREEYEV

-682 LYRGKQSVEETAREI
+682 LYCGKQSVEETAREI

>member
-1 MKRNRKQYKKIL
+1 MKRNGKQYKKIL
-13 AFGLIFA
+13 ALGLIVA
-20 LFVTMLAGC
+20 LFVTSLTGC
-29 KKEEETKRQESKGRY
+29 KKEEEKKRQESKGRY

-60 LMWKDGKLGV
+60 LMWKDGKLGFV
-70 VVVTEEGIFQSY
+70 LVTEEGLFQSY

-93 EETELNKEPLQQR
+93 EETELNKEPLQQA
-106 TDGLMN
+106 DGLMN

-122 RKSGDSPDMEV
+122 RRSGDSPDMEV

-143 INNSCVECFK
+143 IKNSCVECFK
-153 DDEMVA
+153 DEKMVA
-159 TIPTVRI
+159 TIPTVQI
-166 ATPDQTLVG
+166 ATPDQTLVS
-175 ANDDTIAV
+175 ASDETIAV

-196 KTFEKKHTISM
+196 KTFERKHTVSM

-224 YVANHQGIHRLTENG
+224 YVANQQGIHRITENG

-249 NTYFG
+249 NTYLG
-254 DTASI
+254 DAASM

-275 FAGEEGWK
+275 FSGEEGWK

-330 TWAVERF
+330 TWAVDRF
-337 GVVSTDEIRS
+337 EVVSTDEIRS

-376 LEDVTDV
+376 LEDVTEV
-383 AKKLE
+383 AKELE

-393 PNVIQNTAQKD
+393 PHVIQNTAQKN

-430 SLDTLQAYAEKNREK
+430 SLDALQAYAEKNREK

-477 EKLVRLLETVC
+477 EKLVKLLQTVC

-512 LQSYFNSN
+512 LKSYFMSN
-520 QEMSA
+520 QEMTA
-525 PSYQEYVHMIETSG
+525 PSYQEYVHMVETSG
-539 FESVRD
+539 FDSVRD
-545 VYYSAGN
+545 IYYSSGN
-552 IQAPIKSIKNYYVP
+552 IQASIESIKNYYVP

-572 NAASSHKKVAK
+572 NASSLHKKVAK
-583 EFIPYLFEK
+583 EFIPYLFKEE
-592 KIQKAEFYEGF
+592 IQKKESYEGF

-618 SVEAKQNWN
+618 TSEGKKDIRKY
-627 TFVGLDQNTGEEYEV
+627 VGLDQNTREEYEV

-682 LYRGKQSVEETAREI
+682 LYCGKQSVEETAREI